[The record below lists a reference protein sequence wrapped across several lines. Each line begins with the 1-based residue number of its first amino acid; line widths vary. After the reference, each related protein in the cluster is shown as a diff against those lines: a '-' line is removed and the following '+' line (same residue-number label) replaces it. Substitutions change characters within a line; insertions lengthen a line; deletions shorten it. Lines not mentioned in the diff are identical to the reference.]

1 MAAQQNQKRKL
12 YIDFLVPG
20 SFEKKRPS
28 FKNAFPPSPKFN
40 VDALGKRKAHLKRLE
55 GSTLNCGEGG
65 DVFVED
71 GLFFRTTRTPFY
83 DDFTLRC
90 DALMVII

>member
-1 MAAQQNQKRKL
+1 MTTQRKEKR
-12 YIDFLVPG
+12 FLHRFSG
-20 SFEKKRPS
+20 SRVVRKKRPS

-55 GSTLNCGEGG
+55 GSTLNLGEGG
-65 DVFVED
+65 DAIFKD
-71 GLFFRTTRTPFY
+71 GRFFRTTRTPFY